1 MQYEEELRSS
11 SNAMEA
17 VAHLRSSR
25 VSVESLPPEILLY
38 IFFLL
43 ICDTAKPDHSPSF
56 PSSTNVIL
64 VTHICRA
71 WRNLAL
77 DAPDLWSSII
87 ATNPTRTAEF
97 LKRSKQALLD
107 IYLPQSLS
115 EAFYPM
121 FDNIHDR
128 IRSLVI
134 QFASFTT
141 AMRIA
146 KQLSRECM
154 PHLETLHLTYHSGPP
169 DELLLPG
176 QSRVI
181 SFHGDDDPSQPSPT
195 PSLRSLRLFPTLLSW
210 NSSIYSNLSVLDIDG
225 TKIAAPTEE
234 RVLQIL
240 QRCPGLAKFGL
251 RVKGDLAGPRISSA
265 DGAWDVNLP
274 LLSSFALETVST
286 VCAESLLSHL
296 ILPSCTTFLLK
307 LDDTSHVISSPLPR
321 LCPPSSDRIP
331 ALTSLTE
338 NAVLKGISPNEIKL
352 TFYPLPRDLSNP
364 VLTLHLKS
372 PDEAVLPSGILDTVE
387 TLEVQ
392 SLSYAT
398 LEHSVFYRT
407 PVLQSLSFQYYEG
420 GELERILEGLRRPPA
435 DPLLYPLAF
444 PCTRL
449 ETLEFQ
455 DVGFGPALEDCVVDL
470 ARARAEK
477 GLPLRCITLRDCGD
491 ATPGWRMYGHLRRI
505 SSEAERGVNQFTA
518 LAERLQAFG
527 VSLRDVE

>member
-1 MQYEEELRSS
+1 
-11 SNAMEA
+11 MEA

-25 VSVESLPPEILLY
+25 VSVNRLPPELLLY
-38 IFFLL
+38 IFSLL
-43 ICDTAKPDHSPSF
+43 ICGTAKSGDSPSF
-56 PSSTNVIL
+56 PNSAKVIL
-64 VTHICRA
+64 VTHVCRT

-77 DAPDLWSSII
+77 GAPDLWSSIV

-97 LKRSKQALLD
+97 LERSQRALLD
-107 IYLPQSLS
+107 IYFPQRLP
-115 EAFYPM
+115 ETFYPWI
-121 FDNIHDR
+121 DYIHDR

-134 QFASFTT
+134 QSASFTT
-141 AMRIA
+141 VMCIA
-146 KQLSRECM
+146 KQLSRERR
-154 PHLETLHLTYHSGPP
+154 PHLETLHLTYDSPA
-169 DELLLPG
+169 DELLPPG

-195 PSLRSLRLFPTLLSW
+195 PSLRSLHLFPTLLSW

-240 QRCPGLAKFGL
+240 QQCPGLAEFRL

-321 LCPPSSDRIP
+321 LIPPSSDRIP
-331 ALTSLTE
+331 ALTSLTK

-352 TFYPLPRDLSNP
+352 TFYPHPRDLSKP

-392 SLSYAT
+392 SLSYAI

-407 PVLQSLSFQYYEG
+407 PVLHSLSFQYYEG
-420 GELERILEGLRRPPA
+420 GELERILEGLWRPPA

-455 DVGFGPALEDCVVDL
+455 HVGFGPALEDCVVDL

-505 SSEAERGVNQFTA
+505 SSEAERGVNSFTA